1 MVLILLLLANLAK
14 RVNRAGGSSP
24 TQGEDET
31 PEESDLLESLRE
43 KTDGR
48 AHDTLAAELH
58 YEEAIHALLLSAL
71 TGILS
76 TQPELDTPSL
86 TSRKILADV
95 VLDEEPRR
103 ELEILIQAVELC
115 IFAKR
120 EASASMYERC
130 VRAHAEVSRAVDAYV
145 PGADGEVEA

>member
-1 MVLILLLLANLAK
+1 MVLILLLLAFLAK
-14 RVNRAGGSSP
+14 RVNRAGGSSL
-24 TQGEDET
+24 TQGEDE
-31 PEESDLLESLRE
+31 PPAESELLESLRE

-48 AHDTLAAELH
+48 AHDRLAEELR

-71 TGILS
+71 TGILAK
-76 TQPELDTPSL
+76 QPELDTPSL
-86 TSRKILADV
+86 TSRKILRDV
-95 VLDEEPRR
+95 ILEEETRH

-120 EASASMYERC
+120 EASATMYERC
-130 VRAHAEVSRAVDAYV
+130 VRANAAVSKAVEAYV